1 MLVSAYHYYGAGE
14 YGLRVAEH
22 PYIAPTGVEFAADS
36 TELPIGGTERLVY
49 SLIPANATNQNVTFT
64 SSDES
69 VVTVSENGIASGIAV
84 GSAII
89 TVTTEEGGF
98 TDTIT
103 VNVVNRTVLFEET
116 FDNSPNDRWV
126 RRTGAASDTYWYFSN
141 GAKAHGGSGGFAAS
155 DSFDEDYSASPDN
168 WLISPAVEL
177 SGDSAVFNIS
187 SPATDLPVNITNSDS
202 ARPII

>member
-1 MLVSAYHYYGAGE
+1 M
-14 YGLRVAEH
+14 
-22 PYIAPTGVEFAADS
+22 
-36 TELPIGGTERLVY
+36 
-49 SLIPANATNQNVTFT
+49 
-64 SSDES
+64 
-69 VVTVSENGIASGIAV
+69 TVSENGIASGIAV

-168 WLISPAVEL
+168 WLISPAIEL
-177 SGDSAVFNIS
+177 SGDSAVYTLQYFVS
-187 SPATDLPVNITNSDS
+187 CDGFAGEHYELRLSTTDNLNTSFTEVLLSETLSNTSYE
-202 ARPII
+202 ARVIDLSGI

>member
-1 MLVSAYHYYGAGE
+1 MSGTYRVLVSAYHYYGAGE

-22 PYIAPTGVEFAADS
+22 PYIVPTGVEFAADS

-69 VVTVSENGIASGIAV
+69 VVTVSENGIASGVAV

-116 FDNSPNDRWV
+116 FEIGR
-126 RRTGAASDTYWYFSN
+126 
-141 GAKAHGGSGGFAAS
+141 AH
-155 DSFDEDYSASPDN
+155 
-168 WLISPAVEL
+168 V
-177 SGDSAVFNIS
+177 
-187 SPATDLPVNITNSDS
+187 
-202 ARPII
+202 

>member
-1 MLVSAYHYYGAGE
+1 M
-14 YGLRVAEH
+14 
-22 PYIAPTGVEFAADS
+22 
-36 TELPIGGTERLVY
+36 
-49 SLIPANATNQNVTFT
+49 
-64 SSDES
+64 
-69 VVTVSENGIASGIAV
+69 TVSENGIASGVAV

-141 GAKAHGGSGGFAAS
+141 GAKGTWRFGRFCGIR
-155 DSFDEDYSASPDN
+155 
-168 WLISPAVEL
+168 LL
-177 SGDSAVFNIS
+177 
-187 SPATDLPVNITNSDS
+187 
-202 ARPII
+202 